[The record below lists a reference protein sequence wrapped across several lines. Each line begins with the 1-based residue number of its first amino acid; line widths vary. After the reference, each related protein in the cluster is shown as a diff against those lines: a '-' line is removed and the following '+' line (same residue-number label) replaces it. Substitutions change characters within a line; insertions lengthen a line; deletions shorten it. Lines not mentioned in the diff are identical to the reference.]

1 MKEGVNMKEKLWTK
15 EYLFSLLLVFGVN
28 MGYALLNSVMAI
40 YGTVLTSSSVMGGYM
55 ITVFTISALFVRLF
69 IKKLNEKFSNKVL
82 LIFGLCLTVIA
93 SIGYC
98 LANDIVTFLIF
109 RMIHGFGFG
118 ISLTCATAISNEYV
132 PSSRLSEGVGFTS
145 SANTIANAIGP
156 TIALEILGE
165 KYTNFFT
172 LFAVLL
178 IISAVILGLS
188 LFVKS
193 NTKAQ
198 KVNNEHQSYNGVII
212 ACVFFLATFCQGAV
226 NSFLTSYTKELNF
239 GNIGLFFTLMAI
251 VTFISRFFSRKI
263 QNIFGLK
270 KLSFIL
276 SIIMAVSIALIAF
289 IQNEFQLFLLAIP
302 LGLSTGLLFPIFNYR
317 IIQTVDPSQFAFAT
331 SIYYCGLDIGYGL
344 GAVVWGYVSQFFGYQ
359 VLYVVAAL
367 LIVVMIVFDQI
378 VYQKVN

>member
-1 MKEGVNMKEKLWTK
+1 
-15 EYLFSLLLVFGVN
+15 
-28 MGYALLNSVMAI
+28 
-40 YGTVLTSSSVMGGYM
+40 
-55 ITVFTISALFVRLF
+55 
-69 IKKLNEKFSNKVL
+69 
-82 LIFGLCLTVIA
+82 
-93 SIGYC
+93 
-98 LANDIVTFLIF
+98 
-109 RMIHGFGFG
+109 
-118 ISLTCATAISNEYV
+118 
-132 PSSRLSEGVGFTS
+132 
-145 SANTIANAIGP
+145 
-156 TIALEILGE
+156 
-165 KYTNFFT
+165 FFT

-198 KVNNEHQSYNGVII
+198 KINNEHQSYNGVII

-226 NSFLTSYTKELNF
+226 NSFLTSYKKELNF

-317 IIQTVDPSQFAFAT
+317 IIQTVD
-331 SIYYCGLDIGYGL
+331 
-344 GAVVWGYVSQFFGYQ
+344 
-359 VLYVVAAL
+359 
-367 LIVVMIVFDQI
+367 
-378 VYQKVN
+378 

>member
-1 MKEGVNMKEKLWTK
+1 MKEKLWTK

-28 MGYALLNSVMAI
+28 MGYALLNSVIAI

-156 TIALEILGE
+156 TIALEILG
-165 KYTNFFT
+165 TNFFT

-198 KVNNEHQSYNGVII
+198 KVNNEHQSYSGVII
-212 ACVFFLATFCQGAV
+212 ACLFFLATFCQGAV

-239 GNIGLFFTLMAI
+239 GN
-251 VTFISRFFSRKI
+251 
-263 QNIFGLK
+263 
-270 KLSFIL
+270 
-276 SIIMAVSIALIAF
+276 
-289 IQNEFQLFLLAIP
+289 
-302 LGLSTGLLFPIFNYR
+302 
-317 IIQTVDPSQFAFAT
+317 
-331 SIYYCGLDIGYGL
+331 IGYGL

-378 VYQKVN
+378 FYQKVN